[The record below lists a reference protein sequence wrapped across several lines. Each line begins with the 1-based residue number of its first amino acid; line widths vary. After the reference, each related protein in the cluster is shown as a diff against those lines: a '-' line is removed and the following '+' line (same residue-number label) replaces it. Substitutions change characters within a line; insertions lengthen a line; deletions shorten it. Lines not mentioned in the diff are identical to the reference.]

1 MNYNSNYEL
10 MSVNEIKPYIDLMEK
25 LKVSEIARSKRGF
38 LTHYLKFGRDGLDD
52 SSDQSYMT
60 WWMKREAFLNR
71 TVAALEKNS
80 TLRRYLSCIA
90 WGYLPKNI
98 VLPNKNV

>member
-1 MNYNSNYEL
+1 MEYNSNYEL
-10 MSVNEIKPYIDLMEK
+10 MTVNEIMPYIDLMEK

-38 LTHYLKFGRDGLDD
+38 LTHYLKYGRDGLNDT
-52 SSDQSYMT
+52 SDQSYMI
-60 WWMKREAFLNR
+60 WWMKRESFLNR
-71 TVAALEKNS
+71 TLAALEMKP

-90 WGYLPKNI
+90 WAYLPKNI